1 MAHDKLRIEYR
12 PLDEIHP
19 DPDQPRQDFTSPDA
33 VRQLRELAN
42 SIKEIGLLNPIVI
55 RPDGM
60 IIAGDRRWRAHY
72 ILARQDKLPDFEQV
86 PVIVRADLA
95 SALDTAEGRNKLS
108 SAQIVENIQ
117 RRDLTDLELGAA
129 ILRLNVQDQMGLRE
143 IARMLGK
150 SPAWVTTKKA
160 FFEAAHHG
168 DPLTKDAITSG
179 RIPTSTALNELRV
192 LDMKMQELLLKSD
205 IPELNASL
213 CRAAK
218 ALQND
223 YLAGRMP
230 DRDLLEFLQG
240 NVTALKRAGA
250 GAASVTDAAI
260 AETGK
265 ALLQLLGIKATDLD
279 GETIPETLRT
289 LYAVDPAE
297 DARSRTRAMQGMPK
311 DSRDLSPAAV
321 DFMSDRRIG
330 EAPARELVREETPV
344 LEMPRSRSRILVEFD
359 ADLVRTLLEKT
370 GHKEVPEDRLEMTR
384 MFTDWVKAMAR

>member
-33 VRQLRELAN
+33 VKQLRELAN

-117 RRDLTDLELGAA
+117 RRDLTDLEIGAA

-192 LDMKMQELLLKSD
+192 LDMRMQELLLKSD

-218 ALQND
+218 ALQSD
-223 YLAGRMP
+223 YLAGRMA
-230 DRDLLEFLQG
+230 DQDLLEFLQG

-250 GAASVTDAAI
+250 GAVSVTDEAI

-265 ALLQLLGIKATDLD
+265 ALLQLLGIKASDLD

-289 LYAVDPAE
+289 LYAVDPE
-297 DARSRTRAMQGMPK
+297 VDARSRTRAMQGMPK
-311 DSRDLSPAAV
+311 DSRDLNPAAV
-321 DFMSDRRIG
+321 DFMSDRRLG
-330 EAPARELVREETPV
+330 EPVVQEQVRVETPA

>member
-117 RRDLTDLELGAA
+117 RRDLTDLEIGAA

-218 ALQND
+218 ALQSD
-223 YLAGRMP
+223 YLAGRMA
-230 DRDLLEFLQG
+230 DQDLLEFLQG

-250 GAASVTDAAI
+250 GAVSVTDEAI

-265 ALLQLLGIKATDLD
+265 ALLQLLGIKASDLD

-289 LYAVDPAE
+289 LYAVDPE
-297 DARSRTRAMQGMPK
+297 VDARSRTRAMQGMPK
-311 DSRDLSPAAV
+311 DSRDLNPAAV
-321 DFMSDRRIG
+321 DFMSDRRLG
-330 EAPARELVREETPV
+330 ETVVQEQTREETLA

-370 GHKEVPEDRLEMTR
+370 GHRDVPEDRLEMTR